1 VCIAEVRIGRNQE
14 RNMSNVEPEDPA
26 DELAGL
32 REAARESKAN
42 RAENEALKRRLAF
55 SEAGIPRFED
65 MADDD
70 PNKNLTSMFTRSY
83 DGEMTAEAIRADA
96 AGIGLL
102 DRVATGTEDRQPTAA
117 EIQGQSMRADFAG
130 GTPVPPQGDAPAEH
144 PADVNLRAFHE
155 SVANG
160 LPREQA
166 AMNYV
171 AGMINNSA
179 DDERLFFDQQAHDA
193 EASAYDATTR

>member
-1 VCIAEVRIGRNQE
+1 MGRNQE
-14 RNMSNVEPEDPA
+14 RIMSNVDTPPADPA
-26 DELAGL
+26 QDELTGL

-42 RAENEALKRRLAF
+42 KAENEALKRRLAF

-83 DGEMTAEAIRADA
+83 EGEMTAEAIRADA
-96 AGIGLL
+96 QGIGLL
-102 DRVATGTEDRQPTAA
+102 DRVATGTEERQPTAA
-117 EIQGQSMRADFAG
+117 EIQGQALRADFAG
-130 GTPVPPQGDAPAEH
+130 GTPVPPAGDAPTEH
-144 PADVNLRAFHE
+144 PADANLKAFHDM
-155 SVANG
+155 VANG

-171 AGMINNSA
+171 AGLINNSA
-179 DDERLFFDQQAHDA
+179 TDERLFFDQQAHDA
-193 EASAYDATTR
+193 EALAYDATSRS

>member
-1 VCIAEVRIGRNQE
+1 MGRNQE
-14 RNMSNVEPEDPA
+14 HNMSNVEPTEDPA

-42 RAENEALKRRLAF
+42 KAENETLRRKLAF

-70 PNKNLTSMFTRSY
+70 QNRNLVSMFTRSY
-83 DGEMTAEAIRADA
+83 DGELTAEAIRADA
-96 AGIGLL
+96 KGIGLL
-102 DRVATGTEDRQPTAA
+102 ERVATGTEHRQPTAA
-117 EIQGQSMRADFAG
+117 EIQGQTMRADFAG
-130 GTPVPPQGDAPAEH
+130 GTPVPPAGDAPVEH
-144 PADVNLRAFHE
+144 PADANLKAFHD
-155 SVANG
+155 SVSAG

-179 DDERLFFDQQAHDA
+179 TDERLFFDQQAHDA
-193 EASAYDATTR
+193 EAAAYDATSR